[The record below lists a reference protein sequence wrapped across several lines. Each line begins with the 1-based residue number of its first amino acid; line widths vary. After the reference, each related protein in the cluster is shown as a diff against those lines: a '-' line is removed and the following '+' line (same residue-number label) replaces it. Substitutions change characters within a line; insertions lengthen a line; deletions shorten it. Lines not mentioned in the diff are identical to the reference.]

1 MDQFSFR
8 IKGKDILV
16 YRSVFAPVNTNMFV
30 LLTGKEAVV
39 FDPNENEEL
48 LRLLKEQG
56 IEKVH
61 ILLTHEHYD
70 HTNGVNW
77 LVEHT
82 SADLYC
88 QHDCAEVIKTERGN
102 NPALVAL
109 VWADMDR
116 QDGGHRYKDFKARFV
131 PYTIKVDKTFDK
143 EDKFTI
149 GELEF
154 KVTSTPGHCPGAACY
169 KLFDKMVFTGD
180 TLLQDN
186 PVILSFRESVREDYE
201 KIALP
206 YLRALPKDNI
216 IMPGHGDPFELKETK
231 NI

>member
-8 IKGKDILV
+8 IDDKNILV
-16 YRSVFAPVNTNMFV
+16 YRSVFAPVNTNMYV
-30 LLTGKEAVV
+30 LLSGKEAVV
-39 FDPNENEEL
+39 FDPNVNDEL
-48 LRLLKEQG
+48 LVMLKDKG

-61 ILLTHEHYD
+61 VVLTHEHYD

-82 SADLYC
+82 GADLYC
-88 QHDCAEVIKTERGN
+88 QKECAEVIKTLKGN
-102 NPALVAL
+102 NPTLVAL

-116 QDGGHRYKDFKARFV
+116 KDGGHRYKDFKERFV

-143 EDKFTI
+143 EDTLVI
-149 GELEF
+149 GEF
-154 KVTSTPGHCPGAACY
+154 VFHVTSTPGHCPGAACY
-169 KLFDKMVFTGD
+169 KLFNKMVFTGD
-180 TLLQDN
+180 TLLRDN
-186 PVILSFRESVREDYE
+186 PVILSFRESIKEDYE
-201 KIALP
+201 IIALP
-206 YLRALPKDNI
+206 YLRSLAKNTI

>member
-1 MDQFSFR
+1 
-8 IKGKDILV
+8 
-16 YRSVFAPVNTNMFV
+16 MFV

-48 LRLLKEQG
+48 LQLFKEWG

-77 LVEHT
+77 LVENT
-82 SADLYC
+82 GADLFC
-88 QHDCAEVIKTERGN
+88 QEDCAKVIQTKKGN

-109 VWADMDR
+109 VWADLDR
-116 QDGGHRYKDFKARFV
+116 QDGGHRYKDFKKRFK
-131 PYTIKVDKTFDK
+131 PFTINVDRTFDK
-143 EDKFTI
+143 ADVVRI
-149 GELEF
+149 GEYEF
-154 KVTSTPGHCPGAACY
+154 YVTSTPGHCPGASCY

-180 TLLQDN
+180 TLLQNN
-186 PVILSFRESVREDYE
+186 PVILSFRESVKEDYK

-206 YLRALPKDNI
+206 YLMALPKDTI
-216 IMPGHGDPFELKETK
+216 IMPGHGDPFILKDTK

>member
-8 IKGKDILV
+8 IQDKDILV
-16 YRSVFAPVNTNMFV
+16 YRSTFAPVNTNMYV

-39 FDPNENEEL
+39 FDPNENEGL
-48 LRLLKEQG
+48 LHLLQEKG

-82 SADLYC
+82 GADLFC
-88 QHDCAEVIKTERGN
+88 QKDCAKVIQTKKGN

-109 VWADMDR
+109 VWADLDR
-116 QDGGHRYKDFKARFV
+116 RDGGHRYKDFKERFV
-131 PYTIKVDKTFDK
+131 PFTIKVDKTYDK
-143 EDKFTI
+143 EDVVSI
-149 GELEF
+149 GEFEF
-154 KVTSTPGHCPGAACY
+154 HVTSTPGHCPGASCY
-169 KLFDKMVFTGD
+169 RLFDKMVFTGD
-180 TLLQDN
+180 SLLQNN
-186 PVILSFRESVREDYE
+186 PVILSFRESVKEDYE

-206 YLRALPKDNI
+206 YLRALPKDTI
-216 IMPGHGDPFELKETK
+216 IMPGHGDPFILKETK

>member
-8 IKGKDILV
+8 IDDKDILV
-16 YRSVFAPVNTNMFV
+16 YRSVFAPVNTNMYV

-39 FDPNENEEL
+39 FDPNVNDEL
-48 LRLLKEQG
+48 LVLLKEKR

-77 LVEHT
+77 LVGHT
-82 SADLYC
+82 GADLYC
-88 QHDCAEVIKTERGN
+88 QKNCAEVIKTQRGN

-116 QDGGHRYKDFKARFV
+116 KDGGHRYKEFKERFI

-143 EDKFTI
+143 EDTLVI
-149 GELEF
+149 REF
-154 KVTSTPGHCPGAACY
+154 VFQVTSTPGHCPGAACY

-180 TLLQDN
+180 TLLQNN
-186 PVILSFRESVREDYE
+186 PVILSFRESVKEDYE
-201 KIALP
+201 KISLP
-206 YLRALPKDNI
+206 YLRALPKDSI
-216 IMPGHGDPFELKETK
+216 VMPGHGDPFNLKETK

>member
-8 IKGKDILV
+8 IDDKDILV
-16 YRSVFAPVNTNMFV
+16 YRSVFAPVNTNMYV

-39 FDPNENEEL
+39 FDPNVNDEL
-48 LRLLKEQG
+48 LVLLKEKG

-82 SADLYC
+82 GADLYC
-88 QHDCAEVIKTERGN
+88 QKDCAEVIKTLKGN

-116 QDGGHRYKDFKARFV
+116 KDGGCRYKEFKERIE

-143 EDKFTI
+143 EDTLVI
-149 GELEF
+149 GEF
-154 KVTSTPGHCPGAACY
+154 VFQVTSTPGHCPGAACY
-169 KLFDKMVFTGD
+169 KLFNKMVFTGD
-180 TLLQDN
+180 TLLRDN
-186 PVILSFRESVREDYE
+186 PVILSFRESVKEDYE

-206 YLRALPKDNI
+206 YLKSLAKNTI